1 MDDFMTPA
9 EREAMLDDADRAAL
23 ARIAGDDGAADPAP
37 TPVYEAAAPA
47 DLDRRTA
54 ALADAESELKRAFR
68 SGELEFDDFEEQ
80 RAQLLRE
87 REGLTIARAK
97 VEIAS
102 EMQAQTAERQ
112 WRGAVDK
119 FLDRVTDDIDYRR
132 DPGAMR
138 DLDTLVKDLAGRPEN
153 AQRPMTWFLQE
164 AHRRVLAM
172 HDDTV
177 TSATGAQAG
186 GFDPDRILELDGA
199 DFEAAIA
206 RMTPDQRERFA
217 RG

>member
-1 MDDFMTPA
+1 MDDFLTPT

-23 ARIAGDDGAADPAP
+23 ARIAGDDTAADPAP
-37 TPVYEAAAPA
+37 TPVYEAAVPA
-47 DLDRRTA
+47 DLDQRTA
-54 ALADAESELKRAFR
+54 ALADAEAELKRAFR

-97 VEIAS
+97 AEIAT
-102 EMQAQTAERQ
+102 EMQAQGAERQ
-112 WRGAVDK
+112 WRSTVDK
-119 FLDRVTDDIDYRR
+119 FLTQVTDDIDYRR

-138 DLDTLVKDLAGRPEN
+138 DLDALVKDLAGRPEN
-153 AQRPMTWFLQE
+153 AQRSMTWFLQE

-172 HDDTV
+172 HDDTL
-177 TSATGAQAG
+177 TAAPGAQAA
-186 GFDPDRILELDGA
+186 GFDLDRILELDGA

-206 RMTPDQRERFA
+206 SMTPDQRERFA

>member
-1 MDDFMTPA
+1 MDDFLTPT

-23 ARIAGDDGAADPAP
+23 ARIAGDDTAADPAP
-37 TPVYEAAAPA
+37 TPVYEAAVPA
-47 DLDRRTA
+47 DLDQRTA
-54 ALADAESELKRAFR
+54 ALADAEAELKRAFR
-68 SGELEFDDFEEQ
+68 SGELEFDDFEER

-97 VEIAS
+97 AEIAT
-102 EMQAQTAERQ
+102 EMQAQGAERQ
-112 WRGAVDK
+112 WRSTVDK
-119 FLDRVTDDIDYRR
+119 FLTQVTDDIDYRR

-138 DLDTLVKDLAGRPEN
+138 DLDALVKDLAGRPEN
-153 AQRPMTWFLQE
+153 AQRSMSWFLQE

-177 TSATGAQAG
+177 TAAAGAQAG

-206 RMTPDQRERFA
+206 SMTPDQRERFA